1 MTISEKGFE
10 VTKQE
15 KRGTIS
21 QGGIEIH
28 HKGMSLSGEMA
39 GVGFVYLVIDCS
51 GSMEGS
57 KIGQAKNGA
66 LKFAKEAKTKGYAV
80 GLIQFHSRATHL
92 CEPTRDIT
100 LLKRRLETIEIG
112 DATYMAEA
120 IELVRKKLEGRE
132 GALAMLVA
140 TDGMPNGP
148 GDPEASLEAGKRA
161 KRKRIDIITIGT
173 DDADQGFLQE
183 LASRTEL
190 GVKVARAQFE
200 QAITSAARKLP
211 MLPRRRD

>member
-10 VTKQE
+10 LTKQE
-15 KRGTIS
+15 KRVTIS
-21 QGGIEIH
+21 QSGIEIH

-66 LKFAKEAKTKGYAV
+66 LKFAKQAKTKGYAV
-80 GLIQFHSRATHL
+80 GLMQFHSRATHL
-92 CEPTRDIT
+92 CEPTQDIT

-120 IELVRKKLEGRE
+120 IELVRKKLKDRK
-132 GALAMLVA
+132 GALVMLVA

-148 GDPEASLEAGKRA
+148 GDPEASLEAGERA
-161 KRKRIDIITIGT
+161 KREGIDVITIGT
-173 DDADQGFLQE
+173 DDADQKFLRE
-183 LASRTEL
+183 LASRSDL
-190 GVKVARAQFE
+190 GVKVPKVQFE
-200 QAITSAARKLP
+200 QAITSAVKKLP
-211 MLPRRRD
+211 MLPGKSE